1 MANRRP
7 IPPETRQVVYNK
19 YGGHCAYCGK
29 KLTYRE
35 MQVDHVLSVCNNGEN
50 NDIGNLMPACRM
62 CNFYKSTYTIEQ
74 FRARLGK
81 ILGRLNKRVYL
92 ANYLGE
98 DKNGLCKNGYA
109 WHISDLKIYDKPKE
123 LGEFRKVCLNGKCSD
138 CIYEE
143 CKITRPPQSWCYVE
157 ELQ

>member
-35 MQVDHVLSVCNNGEN
+35 MQVDHVFSVCNNGEN

-81 ILGRLNKRVYL
+81 ILGRLNKRVYIYRL
-92 ANYLGE
+92 ACQYGLVE
-98 DKNGLCKNGYA
+98 EHDKEVIFYFERCKNDQRE
-109 WHISDLKIYDKPKE
+109 SD
-123 LGEFRKVCLNGKCSD
+123 
-138 CIYEE
+138 
-143 CKITRPPQSWCYVE
+143 
-157 ELQ
+157 